1 MVSLRHRLHFPKQQ
15 QQIGQNVIDG
25 VYYGYYWKSDDDDDG
40 DGGGRVLRPGPRD
53 LLLITINIE
62 IFLALFVTNI
72 YC

>member
-1 MVSLRHRLHFPKQQ
+1 MVSLRHRLHFPKQQQ

-25 VYYGYYWKSDDDDDG
+25 VYYGYYWKSDDDG